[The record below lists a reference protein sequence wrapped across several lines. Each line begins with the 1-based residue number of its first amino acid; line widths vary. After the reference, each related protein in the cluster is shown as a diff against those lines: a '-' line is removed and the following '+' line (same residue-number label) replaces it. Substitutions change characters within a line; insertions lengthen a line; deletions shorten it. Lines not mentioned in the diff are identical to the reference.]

1 MLIFGMVVLFLAFV
15 VGVASFARAANLAA
29 HGNVTHKRFDT
40 IGAVCV
46 AVAVI
51 TAFLMV
57 GALETPWDYV
67 A

>member
-1 MLIFGMVVLFLAFV
+1 MLVFGMIVLFTAFV
-15 VGVASFARAANLAA
+15 VGVASFARAARLAEN
-29 HGNVTHKRFDT
+29 GNISHKRFDT
-40 IGAVCV
+40 IGGVCV
-46 AVAVI
+46 AVAFI